1 MMAQENVF
9 LFVPNLLGY
18 LRVILAIAAFALIM
32 KHPGLAAFL
41 YFLSS
46 FLDALDGHLARSF
59 SQCSKFGAT
68 FDMLIDR
75 CGTMCLL
82 IVLAVI
88 YSDYFLV
95 FQFLC
100 TLDIA
105 SHWLHMYSSLT
116 KGETSHKS
124 TDVTAH
130 PLLRLY
136 YTKTVLF
143 IVCSGNELFFIVL
156 YLLNFYEGPELPL
169 GQFSIGLWRL
179 CAYLFLPICVLKQ
192 VVSVIQMIGAA
203 QQIAAIDLQERH
215 K

>member
-1 MMAQENVF
+1 MAAQENVF
-9 LFVPNLLGY
+9 LFAPNLIGY
-18 LRVILAIAAFALIM
+18 LRVILTIAAFALIM
-32 KHPGLAAFL
+32 KHPSLAGFL
-41 YFLSS
+41 YFLNSL
-46 FLDALDGHLARSF
+46 LDSLDGHLARSF
-59 SQCSKFGAT
+59 NQCTKFGAT

-75 CGTMCLL
+75 CGTMCFL
-82 IVLAVI
+82 IVLAIV

-105 SHWLHMYSSLT
+105 SHWFHMYSSLT

-136 YTKTVLF
+136 YTDPVLS
-143 IVCSGNELFFIVL
+143 IMCCGNDIFFIML
-156 YLLNFYEGPELPL
+156 YLLNFSEGPELPL
-169 GQFSIGLWRL
+169 GGFSIGLWRL